1 MPSLLL
7 NSENARR
14 LKSQIRSVYEIP
26 SSHLSEAIASALG
39 FRTNAALLTAI
50 SELPDTAI
58 TTTLNDEAFIARL
71 SDLGHSLD
79 REWRGFASFASEIL
93 SLDESDATERIYTG
107 KKFCMVWNLWIAPDF
122 TRVLA
127 GKDSPPWVNHDV
139 VDFDRLRSAL
149 ADEFRF
155 GPPVNI
161 RLGNDTVDQTVVH
174 GRELGGLSG
183 PLGCED
189 FSEKLWAKAKL
200 CKSTIVEIRQEWR
213 GVQFMKDRRNAPPPV
228 LIPIIVEAQDAE
240 DNIIWGQSTK
250 LILGM
255 KSGSFDYPFLPQA
268 QRSVNDSQ
276 GRLSP
281 RLQKVLAEI
290 FGIKYQPFVTFGIGA
305 TDPKPVW
312 LNSIWGG

>member
-7 NSENARR
+7 NSENVRR

-39 FRTNAALLTAI
+39 FKTNAALLTAL
-50 SELPDTAI
+50 SESPDTAI
-58 TTTLNDEAFIARL
+58 ATTLKDEPFIARL
-71 SDLGHSLD
+71 SDLGLSLD

-93 SLDESDATERIYTG
+93 VLDKSESTHRIHSG
-107 KKFCMVWNLWIAPDF
+107 KKYCMVWNLWIAPDF
-122 TRVLA
+122 ARVMA
-127 GKDSPPWVNHDV
+127 GKDSPPWVNHDK
-139 VDFDRLRSAL
+139 VDFERLRSAL

-155 GPPVNI
+155 GPHVNI
-161 RLGNDTVDQTVVH
+161 RIGNDTVDQTVVH
-174 GRELGGLSG
+174 GRAHGQLPG

-189 FSEKLWAKAKL
+189 FSEELLAKAKKD
-200 CKSTIVEIRQEWR
+200 KSTIIDIRKEWR
-213 GVQFMKDRRNAPPPV
+213 EAHLLEDRRNAPPPI

-250 LILGM
+250 VILGM

-268 QRSVNDSQ
+268 QRSEEDSE

-281 RLQKVLAEI
+281 RLQKVLAEL
-290 FGIKYQPFVTFGIGA
+290 FGIKYKPFVTFGIGA
-305 TDPKPVW
+305 SDPKPTW
-312 LNSIWGG
+312 LKNIWAR